1 MSDEPRQ
8 QPAESEPIAET
19 PRPESREMTADELAE
34 ARHYGRLNLRVTLI
48 DMVVDVA
55 FLAVIALAAARP
67 IDLWL
72 QRSPLLAG
80 NWSLRLL
87 ALTGIV
93 FAIHFAISFPLS
105 YYSGYRLEHRFKLSK
120 LTLAGW
126 LWRYAKQAMLS
137 VGFSL
142 ALFLGLFW
150 IIWTTGPYWWLVAA
164 GAFFVVSILLG
175 QLLPVLIL
183 PLFYRVQRLDAPELT
198 GRLARLAEGT
208 GLTIEGVYRL
218 ALSEETVKGNAMLAG
233 LGRTRRVL
241 IGDTLLEGY
250 SPDEIEVIFAHEIGH
265 HLFGHIHKLI
275 AIGFLYSALGF
286 WFCDWLLR
294 AWVGHFEGLVDYS
307 HLPVYTLPLILL
319 ILRVFSIVVE
329 PLQNAI
335 ARRFERQCDRYALKR
350 TGLNEAYLSAFRK
363 LARLNKSDPD
373 PPWLEVFW
381 FHSHPPIRER
391 LRLAETASR

>member
-1 MSDEPRQ
+1 MSDDTRQ
-8 QPAESEPIAET
+8 PPAEPEPAAQV
-19 PRPESREMTADELAE
+19 PRPESREMTAEELAE
-34 ARHYGRLNLRVTLI
+34 AKHYGRLNLRVTLI
-48 DMVVDVA
+48 DMAVDVVL
-55 FLAVIALAAARP
+55 LAVIALVVARP
-67 IDLWL
+67 IDQWL

-87 ALTGIV
+87 TLAAIV
-93 FAIHFAISFPLS
+93 FAIHFAVSFPLS

-120 LTLAGW
+120 LTFSGW
-126 LWRYAKQAMLS
+126 LWRYAKQAMLT

-164 GAFFVVSILLG
+164 GAFFVVSVLLG
-175 QLLPVLIL
+175 QLIPVLIL
-183 PLFYRVQRLDAPELT
+183 PLFYRVERLDNPELT

-250 SPDEIEVIFAHEIGH
+250 SPEEIEVIFAHEIGH
-265 HLFGHIHKLI
+265 QVYGHIRKLI
-275 AIGFLYSALGF
+275 VIGFLYSAVGF

-294 AWVGHFEGLVDYS
+294 AWVGHIEGVVDYS
-307 HLPVYTLPLILL
+307 HLPVYALPLVLL

-335 ARRFERQCDRYALKR
+335 ARHFERESDRYALTR
-350 TGLNEAYLSAFRK
+350 TGLKEAYLSAFRK

>member
-1 MSDEPRQ
+1 
-8 QPAESEPIAET
+8 
-19 PRPESREMTADELAE
+19 MTAEELAE
-34 ARHYGRLNLRVTLI
+34 AKHYGRLNLRVTLI
-48 DMVVDVA
+48 DMAVDVVL
-55 FLAVIALAAARP
+55 LAVIALVVARP
-67 IDLWL
+67 IDQWL

-87 ALTGIV
+87 TLAAIV
-93 FAIHFAISFPLS
+93 FAIHFAVSFPLS
-105 YYSGYRLEHRFKLSK
+105 YYSGYRLERRFKLSK
-120 LTLAGW
+120 LTFAGW
-126 LWRYAKQAMLS
+126 LWRYAKQAMLT

-164 GAFFVVSILLG
+164 GAFFVVSVLLG
-175 QLLPVLIL
+175 QLIPVLIL
-183 PLFYRVQRLDAPELT
+183 PLFYRVERLDNPELT

-250 SPDEIEVIFAHEIGH
+250 SPEEIEVIFAHEIGH
-265 HLFGHIHKLI
+265 QVYGHIRKLI
-275 AIGFLYSALGF
+275 VIGFLYSAVGF

-294 AWVGHFEGLVDYS
+294 AWVGHIEGVVDYS
-307 HLPVYTLPLILL
+307 HLPVYALPLVLL

-335 ARRFERQCDRYALKR
+335 ARHFERESDRYALTR
-350 TGLNEAYLSAFRK
+350 TGLTEAYLSAFRK

-391 LRLAETASR
+391 LRLAETVSR